1 MKRSLLLLLSLV
13 IIVGLF
19 SGCAGDKAT
28 TTTATTAP
36 TLKAD
41 SNFNATGYPIA
52 KEPVTFSVLASNSS
66 AQADDWNNYT
76 AQKYWSDYTNVYF
89 TFEYITSTD
98 WATQINLKLS
108 AGDIP
113 DMIKSAMDTSIIQT
127 HGVEGGKFF
136 DYSQYYEDYMPNMT
150 KAFAKYPD
158 MKAFGTMMD
167 GGVYQLV
174 QNIWTYTMAN
184 PIYYRDDMMREM
196 GASIPKTID
205 EFYDLLVQAKDFYS
219 GVDGYYPL
227 ISDITW
233 LHQNIFPAFGKAW
246 QQPFGDN
253 GDGKVSYSLISD
265 QWKLYLEFVAKLY
278 SDKLI
283 DQEIF
288 TMDAATINAKI
299 KAGQCLFIGNN
310 GTQLTKDYYESGKV
324 ETKILAPLISE
335 YDSEQ
340 KVVNISSYGWCGVV
354 INDKCESPEYLMRYF
369 DMFYTEPDEVFDG
382 ICGLSS
388 WLGIKGVDWELT
400 EDGNNYYRILPD
412 DTFGLSE
419 EEYKNKYVYGG
430 GYTGLVILDKFPINN
445 PTQEMKAYESAASY
459 YPYMKPRMLDAQF
472 KYTEEENAELASL
485 ITDITTYANTATA
498 QFINGTMQIT
508 DANWDKYINDLKQM
522 SIERIL
528 EIKQIGY
535 DRWNEALGG

>member
-1 MKRSLLLLLSLV
+1 MKRIVLILLSLV
-13 IIVGLF
+13 MVFGILAACTPKETGP
-19 SGCAGDKAT
+19 
-28 TTTATTAP
+28 TTAP
-36 TLKAD
+36 ALKEDAD
-41 SNFNATGYPIA
+41 FSKTGYPIA
-52 KEPVTFSVLASNSS
+52 KEPVTFTVLASNSS
-66 AQADDWNNYT
+66 SQADDWTTYT
-76 AQKYWSDYTNVYF
+76 AQKYWSEYTNVFF

-113 DMIKSAMDTSIIQT
+113 DMIKSALDTSIIQT

-136 DYSQYYEDYMPNMT
+136 NYAPYYEDYMPNMT
-150 KAFAKYPD
+150 KAFANYPD

-167 GGVYQLV
+167 GSIYQLV
-174 QNIWTYTMAN
+174 QNVWTYTMAN
-184 PIYYRDDMMREM
+184 PIYYRGDMMAEL
-196 GASIPKTID
+196 GAEVPKTID
-205 EFYDLLVQAKDFYS
+205 EFYDLLVKARDTYT
-219 GVDGYYPL
+219 DIEGYYPF

-233 LHQNIFPAFGKAW
+233 LHQNIFPAFGEAW

-253 GDGKVSYSLISD
+253 GDGKVTFNVTGD
-265 QWKLYLEFVAKLY
+265 QWRRYLEFVNKLY
-278 SDKLI
+278 ADKLI

-310 GTQLTKDYYESGKV
+310 GTQLTKDHYASGKV
-324 ETKILAPLISE
+324 ETKILPPLTSE
-335 YDSEQ
+335 WNSEQ
-340 KVVNISSYGWCGVV
+340 KVVNISSYGWCGSV
-354 INDKCESPEYLMRYF
+354 ISAKCENPEYLMRYF
-369 DMFYTEPDEVFDG
+369 DMFYTEPEDVFDG

-388 WLGIKGVDWELT
+388 WLGIKGVDWDLT
-400 EDGNNYYRILPD
+400 EDGNNYFRILPD

-445 PTQEMKAYESAASY
+445 PTQEMKAYESAESY

-472 KYTEEENAELASL
+472 KYSEEENAELASL
-485 ITDITTYANTATA
+485 ITDITTYVNTATA
-498 QFINGTMQIT
+498 QFINGTT
-508 DANWDKYINDLKQM
+508 PLNDENWNNYVADLNQM
-522 SIERIL
+522 KIDRVL

-535 DRWNEALGG
+535 DRWKEAIGD